1 MYLIEILSLKWEILN
16 EPIYRTVVNRK
27 TKIKIT
33 IDSNISNYLC

>member
-1 MYLIEILSLKWEILN
+1 MGNLKRTNLS
-16 EPIYRTVVNRK
+16 VVNRK